1 MTFTAIAAMIFGKIK
16 NIHNQDIREFR
27 LRIEPRDFDDHIE
40 SLESQGEFN
49 ALDRLLGLN
58 GISTPD
64 KRSKKCCYGRRYGMP
79 N

>member
-1 MTFTAIAAMIFGKIK
+1 MTFTAIAEMIFGKIK
-16 NIHNQDIREFR
+16 NIQHREMREFW
-27 LRIEPRDFDDHIE
+27 LRIEPKELDESLDF
-40 SLESQGEFN
+40 LESQGEFN

-64 KRSKKCCYGRRYGMP
+64 SDQK